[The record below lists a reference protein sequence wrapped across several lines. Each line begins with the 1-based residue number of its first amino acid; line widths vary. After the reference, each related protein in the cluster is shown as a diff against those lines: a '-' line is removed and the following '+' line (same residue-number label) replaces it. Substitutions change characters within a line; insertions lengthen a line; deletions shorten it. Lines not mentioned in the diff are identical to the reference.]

1 MGKINKSYLKDK
13 FKTKKFGQEGL
24 RFRVPFKDN
33 SLPISYSVYGPEEK
47 KDAARRIHS
56 ETFLDNLPKY
66 QLPSDSTGPKRWNGY
81 YTGSEL
87 QNARNTSGYR
97 QFEIPYIA
105 HKDPTLEEFK
115 SIYGTLPRYNQGY
128 ASLTDADPRNSG
140 IQAGPLS
147 EERIKEI
154 AAIAKEEEL
163 RKSYLGKTF
172 GTLPLMEPD
181 YKRDYSQYEGF
192 YEGYNPNRVW
202 TSFVNP
208 QSQPFIGYEGPVEGD
223 GETFLPTTQK
233 TVDNLDTYPLY
244 AYFLAPKPSPLPID
258 AEAGVQKRLDNL
270 YNNYKDY
277 FLETR
282 GYPDYN
288 AYEPYQQYQTEL
300 YDNLVEDIKN
310 ADSPQAIVPNFWN
323 VSSENPASD
332 MKSRIDAN
340 PEIQEYIKSQQP
352 SSSDTYKQGA
362 ERLVDYLFSP
372 QLAESLLAKRHV
384 DLTGM
389 NVGYAASGEG
399 YPVIQNPEAFS
410 LSGYLPITKD
420 MYYTNPEGKLV
431 SYWDDPVK
439 RKEYMLKAG
448 VPENMIDKVYI
459 HTNAFPLQEY
469 KPRKDAQGNI
479 YKKGGQV
486 KSKLKTSYKNKRG

>member
-1 MGKINKSYLKDK
+1 MGKISKSYLKDK
-13 FKTKKFGQEGL
+13 FKAKKFAQEGV

-33 SLPISYSVYGPEEK
+33 SLPISYPVYGPEEE

-66 QLPSDSTGPKRWNGY
+66 QLPSDSTGPKRWDSY
-81 YTGSEL
+81 YTDPEWG
-87 QNARNTSGYR
+87 NATSWGDR
-97 QFEIPYIA
+97 QREIQYIE
-105 HKDPTLEEFK
+105 HKDPTLAEFK
-115 SIYGTLPRYNQGY
+115 SIYETLPRYNQGY

-140 IQAGPLS
+140 VQAGPLS

-172 GTLPLMEPD
+172 GTLPLVEPD

-192 YEGYNPNRVW
+192 YEGYNPNRIW

-208 QSQPFIGYEGPVEGD
+208 QSQPFIGYKGPIEGD
-223 GETFLPTTQK
+223 DESFFPTTQK
-233 TVDNLDTYPLY
+233 TLDNLDTYPLY

-258 AEAGVQKRLDNL
+258 VEAGVQKRLDNL

-282 GYPDYN
+282 GYPDYY
-288 AYEPYQQYQTEL
+288 AYDPFPRQNEL
-300 YDNLVEDIKN
+300 YENLVEDIKN
-310 ADSPQAIVPNFWN
+310 ADSPEAIVPNFWN
-323 VSSENPASD
+323 VHGQNSAAD

-340 PEIQEYIKSQQP
+340 PEIQEYIKNQQS

-362 ERLVDYLFSP
+362 ERLVDYVYSP
-372 QLAESLLAKRHV
+372 QLAEALLAKRHV

-389 NVGYAASGEG
+389 DVGRAASGVG
-399 YPVIQNPEAFS
+399 YPVIQNPEAFT

-459 HTNAFPLQEY
+459 HTNAFPIQEY